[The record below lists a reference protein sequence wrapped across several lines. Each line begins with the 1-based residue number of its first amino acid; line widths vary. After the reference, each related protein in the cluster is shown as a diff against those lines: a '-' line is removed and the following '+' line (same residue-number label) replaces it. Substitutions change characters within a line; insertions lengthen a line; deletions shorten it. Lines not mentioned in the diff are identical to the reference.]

1 MSGSGVLAT
10 SGGKVVGLL
19 ETDNNILDNGSGA
32 ATIAGSLTVVENTT
46 IQGALNVS
54 GTVDAPAVNAPSM
67 TNAGILL
74 NGNGPTTPFFSG
86 DQGAAITWNLD
97 PPTVSGGSWN
107 VGLGGGEF
115 VLVNQYGGGVGG
127 YGFWDGPDG
136 GPFKLLATISGAG
149 TANPGYTTISGGLQT
164 KENTLDDG
172 SGNANILGNTT
183 INGTLEAG
191 ELSTRGSVNGNTLNI
206 SNGGSIDSGQTSPSA
221 TPALTLSGNGQQFL
235 FVPDIIAESYNP
247 IVESGDLVITGYSS
261 VSGGSNIDIVP
272 WTSTKSGIRLQGNG
286 NVSTAN
292 NVLDNGSG
300 NATISGAL
308 SSNIAIPG
316 GNNVALNTAISQ
328 LSVNVNNFSSPQA
341 AVDYVISQGGGEVF
355 FPASATEYSGFVAN
369 YPYNLRIVGQGFG
382 SRISGDVVFNNNY
395 TITTSSAVSSST
407 SIPVTSVSGL
417 QNGFYIQ
424 SYDLPS
430 GNSVPQST
438 YITSIDSST
447 NTITVNNSVTLVS
460 GQSLEVM
467 NPNFPQNNIQIE
479 NICLNIM
486 SGTALNMITF
496 NKVYFLNTGGNSLYI
511 NTVKN
516 LTVENCYF
524 ATTSYNSN
532 QHIFVDNIFGAG
544 VLSGNV
550 NILNN
555 NVLTGYRNSSSPDGG
570 MAVFIILNH
579 TETSL
584 IHGNKCDWGFWGSG
598 ANSPMSFIILNGQCQ
613 GHIISKNFM
622 SGISSFLTL
631 NSRTENGTTYMPS
644 YIDIVDDNQVDVYVD
659 VLINVNNAS
668 NPAAY
673 IVVDGNSFDNPMY
686 YVTGIASIA
695 AGGSGYAVGN
705 TVTLGNSLGGAEGF
719 SAQATVTSV
728 SSGAITGLSLSVQG
742 AYPAP
747 LSNPVAVS
755 GGSGSGATVNLNWS
769 GNPNVAWFNNTYLA
783 QFTNNRVFTYGGYN
797 PNFPAVVFN
806 SCNVTRF
813 NGNSIETFV
822 VPVEYQGGIYNEIRG
837 NLLSGIAWGSG
848 MESGSPP
855 SGSTAIAIY
864 GGGSYSDVS
873 AFQIGE
879 NDIFAFDYAG
889 LVFDGSGN
897 NTGVQYIN
905 ILGDN
910 VIGNILNDTQFFYN
924 GNNVSETWTT
934 SLDYEE
940 HWSPATFQQN
950 VTFNEA
956 VALGSG
962 SILTV
967 GGNATLSGASYF
979 DGPIYFYNSVVG
991 SPSIQTA
998 PTVSVGT
1005 FTQNNSGG
1013 PLWLCLPVILGSN
1026 ASANLYISSASSGA
1040 ADVDVSNFNNG
1051 NSADMVATLSGLVPA
1066 GWWWVVS
1073 ASGSYTVN
1081 SSSYPNGA
1089 VRII

>member
-1 MSGSGVLAT
+1 M
-10 SGGKVVGLL
+10 
-19 ETDNNILDNGSGA
+19 
-32 ATIAGSLTVVENTT
+32 
-46 IQGALNVS
+46 
-54 GTVDAPAVNAPSM
+54 
-67 TNAGILL
+67 
-74 NGNGPTTPFFSG
+74 
-86 DQGAAITWNLD
+86 
-97 PPTVSGGSWN
+97 
-107 VGLGGGEF
+107 
-115 VLVNQYGGGVGG
+115 
-127 YGFWDGPDG
+127 
-136 GPFKLLATISGAG
+136 
-149 TANPGYTTISGGLQT
+149 
-164 KENTLDDG
+164 
-172 SGNANILGNTT
+172 
-183 INGTLEAG
+183 
-191 ELSTRGSVNGNTLNI
+191 
-206 SNGGSIDSGQTSPSA
+206 
-221 TPALTLSGNGQQFL
+221 
-235 FVPDIIAESYNP
+235 
-247 IVESGDLVITGYSS
+247 
-261 VSGGSNIDIVP
+261 
-272 WTSTKSGIRLQGNG
+272 
-286 NVSTAN
+286 
-292 NVLDNGSG
+292 
-300 NATISGAL
+300 
-308 SSNIAIPG
+308 
-316 GNNVALNTAISQ
+316 
-328 LSVNVNNFSSPQA
+328 
-341 AVDYVISQGGGEVF
+341 
-355 FPASATEYSGFVAN
+355 
-369 YPYNLRIVGQGFG
+369 
-382 SRISGDVVFNNNY
+382 
-395 TITTSSAVSSST
+395 
-407 SIPVTSVSGL
+407 
-417 QNGFYIQ
+417 
-424 SYDLPS
+424 
-430 GNSVPQST
+430 
-438 YITSIDSST
+438 
-447 NTITVNNSVTLVS
+447 
-460 GQSLEVM
+460 
-467 NPNFPQNNIQIE
+467 
-479 NICLNIM
+479 
-486 SGTALNMITF
+486 
-496 NKVYFLNTGGNSLYI
+496 
-511 NTVKN
+511 
-516 LTVENCYF
+516 
-524 ATTSYNSN
+524 
-532 QHIFVDNIFGAG
+532 
-544 VLSGNV
+544 
-550 NILNN
+550 
-555 NVLTGYRNSSSPDGG
+555 
-570 MAVFIILNH
+570 
-579 TETSL
+579 
-584 IHGNKCDWGFWGSG
+584 
-598 ANSPMSFIILNGQCQ
+598 
-613 GHIISKNFM
+613 
-622 SGISSFLTL
+622 
-631 NSRTENGTTYMPS
+631 
-644 YIDIVDDNQVDVYVD
+644 
-659 VLINVNNAS
+659 
-668 NPAAY
+668 
-673 IVVDGNSFDNPMY
+673 VDGNSFDNPMY

-873 AFQIGE
+873 DFQIGE

-1040 ADVDVSNFNNG
+1040 AGVDVSNFNNG